1 MSQASVS
8 SASICAEQNARPT
21 DQPASDQTT
30 DQSAVNRAILMS
42 LDRLNDNFACFSQ
55 QYDDELVD
63 SESVL
68 LEEQADNPVN
78 LDIQADIDSL
88 IQPCE
93 HLGDHTGVLNTNA
106 NETDILQYDK
116 QLDLNIDVQG
126 PPINEKISNVVDK
139 LRLQR
144 ISQDQA
150 KAIMK
155 RHNTPENVQLRLP
168 KCEPTIWN
176 EIPGKAR
183 STDLKFQTI
192 QAALLGAINCQLDV
206 ANSLLSANVSK
217 DVLTSCLDGITLAM
231 TANFDRNQRRRDA
244 IRPHFKY
251 EFAKGL
257 CSSTSPADKFLFG
270 GDTAKRVKEMAE
282 LTKHKVCKG
291 SSTGFRGRPQR
302 FHPYSMRGSRGI
314 SSRARSHRGYVFQ
327 PGFQQRQNFLNAPQ
341 SERKASIPKLARH
354 WYVDL
359 LHDIR
364 SLISNQSPFIAGNT
378 KNFVSKWKELT
389 SDPEILDYVRHC
401 HIEFTEDPTLYS
413 QHGPHQFNVEQQNNI
428 SIEVDKLLKLGVI
441 SKSVHVEG
449 ECISPIFALPKPDG
463 SYRLIFNFKHCNQA
477 VLYRHFKMDTLT
489 AILNLVTPGCYMA
502 SIDLKHAYY
511 TIPIAQEQQKFLKFV
526 WNDQLYEF
534 TTLPMGL
541 SSSPRIFT
549 KVMKPV
555 LAKLRQKGHIN
566 SGFIDDFYL
575 QGQEISHCT
584 VNLSDTVRLFIALGL
599 HVHPDKCILI
609 PSQEILML
617 GFLINS
623 LLMTVKLPLEKK
635 ERLRDLCMQILHGTR
650 FTIQCIAKLVDHL
663 FLPFRVLNLA
673 DYTIAIL
680 SGTKSML

>member
-30 DQSAVNRAILMS
+30 DQSAVSRAILMS
-42 LDRLNDNFACFSQ
+42 LDRLNDNFPCFSQ

-93 HLGDHTGVLNTNA
+93 HSGDHTGVLNTTANA

-183 STDLKFQTI
+183 STDLKFQTT
-192 QAALLGAINCQLDV
+192 QAALLSAINCQLDV

-244 IRPHFKY
+244 ILPHFKY

-257 CSSTSPADKFLFG
+257 CSSTSPADEFLFD

-291 SSTGFRGRPQR
+291 SSTGFRGCPQR
-302 FHPYSMRGSRGI
+302 FHPYSIRGSAGI

-327 PGFQQRQNFLNAPQ
+327 PGFQQRQNFPNAPQ

-389 SDPEILDYVRHC
+389 SDPEILDYVQHC

-449 ECISPIFALPKPDG
+449 ECIS
-463 SYRLIFNFKHCNQA
+463 
-477 VLYRHFKMDTLT
+477 TT
-489 AILNLVTPGCYMA
+489 AT
-502 SIDLKHAYY
+502 
-511 TIPIAQEQQKFLKFV
+511 
-526 WNDQLYEF
+526 
-534 TTLPMGL
+534 
-541 SSSPRIFT
+541 
-549 KVMKPV
+549 
-555 LAKLRQKGHIN
+555 
-566 SGFIDDFYL
+566 
-575 QGQEISHCT
+575 
-584 VNLSDTVRLFIALGL
+584 RLFYTDISRWILSLQYLTLSL
-599 HVHPDKCILI
+599 HVA
-609 PSQEILML
+609 
-617 GFLINS
+617 
-623 LLMTVKLPLEKK
+623 TWLPL
-635 ERLRDLCMQILHGTR
+635 I
-650 FTIQCIAKLVDHL
+650 
-663 FLPFRVLNLA
+663 
-673 DYTIAIL
+673 
-680 SGTKSML
+680 